1 VEPVGSKYLFVINS
15 LLAGGAERSL
25 LDLIPWLIERDVVP
39 IIACVYGK
47 KGGFED
53 EALRSG
59 LDVRVLPGRHK
70 LAKIMALRQLI
81 RRERPSLVY
90 TALFDSDVLGRIA
103 AIGMNVPVMT
113 NLANT
118 AYDDARLGDPNVNR
132 VRLRI
137 AQWID
142 GFTAR
147 HLTDH
152 FHAIS
157 HAVKESTV
165 AHLGV
170 APEKITVVKRGRDA
184 RLLGEPSDSRR
195 SEVRKRLRLDQDAE
209 VILAV
214 GRQEYQKGHR
224 YLIDA
229 FAHVITS
236 SPRARLVVAGRKGH
250 ATLDLAQQVGRL
262 GLSDVV
268 TILGHRDDIADV
280 MAAADLFVF
289 PSLYEG
295 LGGALIEAMALG
307 LPVVASDLP
316 ALREVV
322 RAGENADL
330 VAPGDA
336 HGLAQ
341 AILGLLHD
349 TERRLMYA
357 ERSRSIFSSE
367 FQADIATE
375 RTLDLLARAARA
387 PHTA

>member
-1 VEPVGSKYLFVINS
+1 MGSKYLFVINS

-25 LDLIPWLIERDVVP
+25 IDLTPRLIERGIVP
-39 IIACVYGK
+39 IIACLYEK
-47 KGGFED
+47 RGGFES

-59 LDVRVLPGRHK
+59 LDVRVLPGRRK

-81 RRERPSLVY
+81 KRERPNLVY
-90 TALFDSDVLGRIA
+90 TALFDSDVLGRLA
-103 AIGMNVPVMT
+103 TIGIDVPVMT

-118 AYDDARLGDPNVNR
+118 AYDDARLGDPNIDR

-137 AQWID
+137 VRWID

-157 HAVKESTV
+157 QAVKDSTV

-170 APEKITVVKRGRDA
+170 SPQKITVVKRGRDA
-184 RLLGEPSDSRR
+184 QRLGERSDARR
-195 SEVRKRLRLDQDAE
+195 VGMRSRLRIDHDAE
-209 VILAV
+209 VVLAV

-229 FAHVITS
+229 FALVS
-236 SPRARLVVAGRKGH
+236 AARPQARLLIAGREGH
-250 ATLDLAQQVGRL
+250 ATNDLAEQIADLRL
-262 GLSDVV
+262 NELV
-268 TILGHRDDIADV
+268 TVLGHRDDVADV

-295 LGGALIEAMALG
+295 LGGALIEALALG

-322 RAGENADL
+322 REGENADL

-336 HGLAQ
+336 RGLAVG
-341 AILGLLHD
+341 ILGLLD
-349 TERRLMYA
+349 DLERRLQYA
-357 ERSRSIFSSE
+357 ERSRQIFSSE
-367 FQADIATE
+367 FRAEIANE
-375 RTLDLLARAARA
+375 RMLDLLARVARL
-387 PHTA
+387 PQTV